1 MFPSY
6 EEIVPTQKLCLCPN
20 RAVERVGWERSFPQ
34 RPVEQRET
42 FSYPDI
48 CCPESIHPCPYPETA
63 LGDGSNSGWTGI
75 QCLKCPFQCKV
86 SQIKCK
92 TSRSQQRNLWKL
104 PSCFPHFSRA
114 LHRCGSIF
122 YRHMANRRQN
132 SSFVLYLLQSKG
144 FILRQ
149 WRRAAGFCWMMTEW
163 NSLLAGS
170 SSLWGIFIFADE
182 GKYLL
187 PLFPS
192 HFPLSSSGHIPFLF
206 LFFSWGFSESPHFQ
220 PAFGQRVT
228 KGLKLL
234 TYM

>member
-149 WRRAAGFCWMMTEW
+149 WRRAAGFCWMMAEW

-192 HFPLSSSGHIPFLF
+192 HFPLSSSGHIPFFVFVLQLRIF
-206 LFFSWGFSESPHFQ
+206 WVSTLPASLWTESD
-220 PAFGQRVT
+220 
-228 KGLKLL
+228 
-234 TYM
+234 